1 MKKLL
6 LIAVLISFFANVSS
20 SNEQLLQQLD
30 SILVNRENYTK
41 EKLHKIDFLKKRLM
55 NERDVQEQMKL
66 CRDLYDEYYVF
77 NFDSAQ
83 VYVNKGLELAIK
95 SQNHYY
101 IALNTILRSELL
113 AIGGLYSEAA
123 KNLDVLQAEKMDSTL
138 LLKYYTTYFSLYSY
152 WASYCNNEDFSPSY
166 RALAIENLRKA
177 IPYLSSKDNVYHFF
191 MGEYYIY
198 AERNDKKALDHYF
211 QVLKNSPIHSRL
223 YAMASFA
230 VANNFNAHHDALQY
244 EEYLIKACISDVI
257 SCTKENLAMQYLA
270 MYLFDK
276 GENYIERAEK
286 YISVSMEDAK
296 FYNNR
301 LRIIELSKKFP
312 DIMATYQTMVKRQNS
327 NLRVA
332 LILISLSV
340 IGLIV
345 ATLFIVRQ
353 NKLLTSRRKA
363 LAVSNTQL
371 SQLNEQLSVLNRQL
385 LDTNSKRERLAK
397 LYIDLCAKYIDRLRK
412 YQTMVKRKI
421 KANQVSEILNTMSSS
436 RLSEQDAIT
445 FMNKFDKAFLDLYP
459 TFLHE
464 FNLLLTE
471 THRMDFK
478 QQHGLTTEMRI
489 FALIRLGVKESSEIA
504 DLLFYSPQTI
514 YNYRSLMKN
523 KAINRE
529 SFEQDVQKLC
539 TVINVSEPV

>member
-1 MKKLL
+1 
-6 LIAVLISFFANVSS
+6 
-20 SNEQLLQQLD
+20 
-30 SILVNRENYTK
+30 
-41 EKLHKIDFLKKRLM
+41 
-55 NERDVQEQMKL
+55 
-66 CRDLYDEYYVF
+66 
-77 NFDSAQ
+77 
-83 VYVNKGLELAIK
+83 
-95 SQNHYY
+95 
-101 IALNTILRSELL
+101 
-113 AIGGLYSEAA
+113 
-123 KNLDVLQAEKMDSTL
+123 
-138 LLKYYTTYFSLYSY
+138 
-152 WASYCNNEDFSPSY
+152 
-166 RALAIENLRKA
+166 
-177 IPYLSSKDNVYHFF
+177 
-191 MGEYYIY
+191 
-198 AERNDKKALDHYF
+198 
-211 QVLKNSPIHSRL
+211 
-223 YAMASFA
+223 
-230 VANNFNAHHDALQY
+230 
-244 EEYLIKACISDVI
+244 
-257 SCTKENLAMQYLA
+257 
-270 MYLFDK
+270 
-276 GENYIERAEK
+276 
-286 YISVSMEDAK
+286 
-296 FYNNR
+296 
-301 LRIIELSKKFP
+301 
-312 DIMATYQTMVKRQNS
+312 MATYQTMVKRQNS

-345 ATLFIVRQ
+345 VTFFIVRQ

-539 TVINVSEPV
+539 TVINVSDSV